1 MTYSVL
7 ARDPQTGTIGG
18 VATTGSY
25 CVGGWVLRG
34 DIKAGLSASQ
44 GASASTIL
52 GEQMQTQLNIGDSP
66 DTIIQSIQKKD
77 QGLDYRQISLLSVE
91 GETAVYSGKN
101 NEIIVDDFY
110 EENFVISGNMLGSD
124 QVISSIKDYYHNA
137 DINIPLAVRLLECL
151 NVGAKAGGDKRG
163 LLSAAMLILHPDHAP
178 LNLRIDH
185 HENPITELSLLYQK
199 VTSGDYYEWT
209 QTVPTRNNPYR
220 FK

>member
-1 MTYSVL
+1 MTYSIL
-7 ARDPQTGTIGG
+7 ARDPQTGAIGG
-18 VATTGSY
+18 VAATGSY

-34 DIKAGLSASQ
+34 DVKIGMSASQ

-52 GEQMQTQLNIGDSP
+52 GDEMLMQMGLGESP
-66 DTIIQSIQKKD
+66 ETIIQAIKDKD
-77 QGLDYRQISLLSVE
+77 QGLEHRQISMLSIE
-91 GETAVYSGKN
+91 GQTAVYSGKS
-101 NEIIVDDFY
+101 NENITDDFH
-110 EENFVISGNMLGSD
+110 EENFVTSGNMLGSN
-124 QVISSIKDYYHNA
+124 QIISSIKDYYYGTDTNL
-137 DINIPLAVRLLECL
+137 PLAHRLLESL
-151 NVGAKAGGDKRG
+151 KHGAQAGGDKRG

>member
-1 MTYSVL
+1 MTYSIL
-7 ARDPQTGTIGG
+7 ARDPQTGAIGG
-18 VATTGSY
+18 VAATGSY

-34 DIKAGLSASQ
+34 DVKIGMSASQ

-52 GEQMQTQLNIGDSP
+52 GDEMLMQMGLGESP
-66 DTIIQSIQKKD
+66 ETIIQAIKDKD
-77 QGLDYRQISLLSVE
+77 QGLEHRQISMLSIE
-91 GETAVYSGKN
+91 GQTAVYSGKS
-101 NEIIVDDFY
+101 NENIIDDFH
-110 EENFVISGNMLGSD
+110 EENFVTSGNMLGSNRI
-124 QVISSIKDYYHNA
+124 ISSIKDYYYGTDTNL
-137 DINIPLAVRLLECL
+137 PLAHRLLESL
-151 NVGAKAGGDKRG
+151 KQGAQAGGDKRG